1 MEKLKFT
8 TKSNKEYL
16 DSLKNN
22 PLLSGIDVNINNCNM
37 LSLYIN
43 DVTNCKKCKGL
54 DSCLNEPKGYS
65 SQIKQENDITN
76 IIKCPCKYYK
86 EKLENDK
93 KASRFKTLYLPQS
106 ILNANFDDFRLDTIE
121 RQKYYR
127 YINDFALTFKR
138 GSKNK
143 KGLFLSGNFQI
154 GKTYALACAANLFA
168 SNNIDTL
175 LIYFPD
181 MLRELKSLLYKP
193 EFETKMNMLKTVDIL
208 MLDDLGAESPSAWVR
223 DEILCPIINYRLQEG
238 LPVFFS
244 TNYSIEGLRDFY
256 ERIDNSSN
264 AAERVMAR
272 IKNLSTFLEFR

>member
-1 MEKLKFT
+1 MEKLKLN

-22 PLLSGIDVNINNCNM
+22 PLLSGIDVDINNCNM

-43 DVTNCKKCKGL
+43 DVSNCKKCKGL
-54 DSCLNEPKGYS
+54 DSCLNEPKGHCS
-65 SQIKQENDITN
+65 LVKQENGITN

-86 EKLENDK
+86 EHLENEK

-106 ILNANFDDFRLDTIE
+106 ILQANFDNFRLDSIE
-121 RQKYYR
+121 RQKFYKYVC
-127 YINDFALTFKR
+127 DFAQTFKR
-138 GSKNK
+138 GNTK

-168 SNNIDTL
+168 TNNIDTL

-193 EFETKMNMLKTVDIL
+193 EFETKMNMLKTVDVL
-208 MLDDLGAESPSAWVR
+208 MLDDLGAETPSAWVR

-256 ERIDNSSN
+256 QRIDNSSN